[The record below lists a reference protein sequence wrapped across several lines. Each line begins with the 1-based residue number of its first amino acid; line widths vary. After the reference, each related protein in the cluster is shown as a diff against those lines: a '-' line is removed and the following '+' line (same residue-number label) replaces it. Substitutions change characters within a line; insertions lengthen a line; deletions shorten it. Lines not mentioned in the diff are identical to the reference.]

1 MADKVR
7 RLLAKRLPSS
17 FHRLSKKDTIHF
29 SKTVNPSDIFVKTSN
44 TSASCFVNMS
54 SILFHGLMEG

>member
-17 FHRLSKKDTIHF
+17 FHRLSKKDTIVQVSF
-29 SKTVNPSDIFVKTSN
+29 SKTVNPSDIFVKT
-44 TSASCFVNMS
+44 
-54 SILFHGLMEG
+54 